1 MSLYTLFHPPVFQ
14 GRKKNKAYFEGWYFK
29 MVKDGQV
36 LAIIPGISLE
46 SEGKNRHA
54 FIQVYSSASQKS
66 WYITYP
72 FESFHADKRN
82 LDIRIGENHFTT
94 NSISLH
100 IETED
105 LSLAGQVNH
114 ENIKAYPV
122 TITKPGIMGWYAY
135 VPFMECFHGVVSMH
149 HSLQG
154 TLFLN
159 GDLIDWSQGDGYIE
173 KDWGTSFPSSWIWMQ
188 SNCFPSKGNACMLSV
203 ANIPFLGKTFTG
215 FLGFV
220 FVEGRLIQ
228 FGTYTG
234 AKIVKLQ
241 NDGKQ
246 SEVVVKD
253 KKYTI
258 RFLAELG
265 PTAHLAAPR
274 QGKMDRKIQE
284 SIKGSIYLEVIDH
297 RKGFTIIQ
305 ETGSHAGIE
314 LCLAP
319 YISSGTNEIRI

>member
-1 MSLYTLFHPPVFQ
+1 
-14 GRKKNKAYFEGWYFK
+14 
-29 MVKDGQV
+29 
-36 LAIIPGISLE
+36 
-46 SEGKNRHA
+46 
-54 FIQVYSSASQKS
+54 
-66 WYITYP
+66 
-72 FESFHADKRN
+72 
-82 LDIRIGENHFTT
+82 
-94 NSISLH
+94 
-100 IETED
+100 
-105 LSLAGQVNH
+105 
-114 ENIKAYPV
+114 
-122 TITKPGIMGWYAY
+122 
-135 VPFMECFHGVVSMH
+135 
-149 HSLQG
+149 
-154 TLFLN
+154 
-159 GDLIDWSQGDGYIE
+159 
-173 KDWGTSFPSSWIWMQ
+173 
-188 SNCFPSKGNACMLSV
+188 MLSV

-319 YISSGTNEIRI
+319 YISSGTN